1 MAQLQKKY
9 FPKDQLVA
17 RATTSDLNSGYEAIL
32 DEGDKDQFSS
42 LLYNKDSFA
51 ELQSFQ
57 NALGAP
63 ALSNFFKVSMDL
75 APESTTPIRNFPG
88 DSENVT
94 ITKPEEEVVANGLN
108 QWLTSAGVL
117 GPNDPKIRYEL
128 LANEAMLPGTS
139 MSVAQEQG
147 SRQGIRERFATQRQY
162 TDIAISFYVSSD
174 YKILRLFQEWINFM
188 NPLYVTQQG
197 IKPPHAFPGG
207 YPNNDEGYAYHR
219 FRYPTEYKKNI
230 SVTKFERNMGTGKD
244 KGGRHN
250 LSAIQSRRGVDYT
263 PDAISYNFIN
273 CFPTSIQDIPLNYQ
287 AGQVL
292 QCQVE
297 FSYDRYYIVNSNG
310 LPQKDTPTRG
320 GEISSGSDQRGVP
333 STQSGLS
340 PSGIA

>member
-17 RATTSDLNSGYEAIL
+17 RATTSDLQPGYEAIL
-32 DEGDKDQFSS
+32 DEGDKDKFSS
-42 LLYNKDSFA
+42 MLYNKDSFS
-51 ELQSFQ
+51 EMQSFQ

-75 APESTTPIRNFPG
+75 APESPKPVRNFPN
-88 DSENVT
+88 DQNSVT
-94 ITKPEEEVVANGLN
+94 ITESEEKVVANGLN
-108 QWLTSAGVL
+108 EWLTSAGVL

-139 MSVAQEQG
+139 MQVVQQQG
-147 SRQGIRERFATQRQY
+147 DRQGIRERFATQRQY
-162 TDIAISFYVSSD
+162 TDISISFYVSSD

-188 NPLYVTQQG
+188 NPLYVTPQG
-197 IKPPHAFPGG
+197 LKAPTAFPGG

-250 LSAIQSRRGVDYT
+250 LSAIQSRRGVDYR

-320 GEISSGSDQRGVP
+320 GEISSGSDRRGVP

>member
-17 RATTSDLNSGYEAIL
+17 RTTTSDLNSGYEAIL

-42 LLYNKDSFA
+42 LLYNKNSFA

-88 DSENVT
+88 DSNNVT

-197 IKPPHAFPGG
+197 IKSPHAFPGG

-230 SVTKFERNMGTGKD
+230 SVTKFERNLGTGKD

-250 LSAIQSRRGVDYT
+250 LSAVESRRGVEYT
-263 PDAISYNFIN
+263 PDALSYNFIN

-310 LPQKDTPTRG
+310 LPQKDTPTQG

>member
-9 FPKDQLVA
+9 FPKEQLVA
-17 RATTSDLNSGYEAIL
+17 RTTTADLEPGYEAIL
-32 DEGDKDQFSS
+32 DEGDKDKFSS
-42 LLYNKDSFA
+42 LLYNKNSFA

-75 APESTTPIRNFPG
+75 APESPDPVRNFPN
-88 DSENVT
+88 DQNSVT
-94 ITKPEEEVVANGLN
+94 ITETEEKVVANGLN

-139 MSVAQEQG
+139 MQVVQQQG
-147 SRQGIRERFATQRQY
+147 DRQGIRERFATQRQY
-162 TDIAISFYVSSD
+162 TDISISFYVSSD

-188 NPLYVTQQG
+188 NPLYVTPQG
-197 IKPPHAFPGG
+197 VKSPTAYPGG

-219 FRYPTEYKKNI
+219 FRYPVEYKKNI
-230 SVTKFERNMGTGKD
+230 SVTKFERNMGTGKE

-250 LSAIQSRRGVDYT
+250 LSGIQSRRGVDYT

-273 CFPTSIQDIPLNYQ
+273 AFPTSIQDIPLNYQ

-297 FSYDRYYIVNSNG
+297 FS
-310 LPQKDTPTRG
+310 
-320 GEISSGSDQRGVP
+320 
-333 STQSGLS
+333 
-340 PSGIA
+340 

>member
-9 FPKDQLVA
+9 FPKEQLVA
-17 RATTSDLNSGYEAIL
+17 RTTTSDLQPGYEAIL
-32 DEGDKDQFSS
+32 DEGDKDKFSS
-42 LLYNKDSFA
+42 MLYNKDSFA

-75 APESTTPIRNFPG
+75 APESPEPVRNFPN
-88 DSENVT
+88 DQNSVT
-94 ITKPEEEVVANGLN
+94 ITESEEKVVANGLN

-139 MSVAQEQG
+139 MQVVQQQG
-147 SRQGIRERFATQRQY
+147 DRQGIRERFATQRQY
-162 TDIAISFYVSSD
+162 TDISISFYVSSD

-188 NPLYVTQQG
+188 NPLYVTPQG
-197 IKPPHAFPGG
+197 VKAPTAYPGG

-219 FRYPTEYKKNI
+219 FRYPVEYKKNI
-230 SVTKFERNMGTGKD
+230 SVTKFERNMGTGKE

-273 CFPTSIQDIPLNYQ
+273 AFPTSIQDIPLNYQ

-297 FSYDRYYIVNSNG
+297 FSYDRYYIVNNTG
-310 LPQKDTPTRG
+310 LPQGDSSG
-320 GEISSGSDQRGVP
+320 GGGIQSSGSNKAGV
-333 STQSGLS
+333 S
-340 PSGIA
+340 PVQTA

>member
-17 RATTSDLNSGYEAIL
+17 RATTSDLEPGYEAIL
-32 DEGDKDQFSS
+32 DEGDRDTFSS
-42 LLYNKDSFA
+42 MLYNKDSFS

-75 APESTTPIRNFPG
+75 APQSPKPVRNFPN
-88 DSENVT
+88 DQNSVT
-94 ITKPEEEVVANGLN
+94 ITDSEEKVVANGLN
-108 QWLTSAGVL
+108 EWLTSAGVL

-139 MSVAQEQG
+139 MQVVQQQG
-147 SRQGIRERFATQRQY
+147 DRQGIRERFATQRQY
-162 TDIAISFYVSSD
+162 TDISISFYVSSD

-188 NPLYVTQQG
+188 NPLYVTPQG
-197 IKPPHAFPGG
+197 VKAATAYPGG

-219 FRYPTEYKKNI
+219 FRYPVEYKKNL
-230 SVTKFERNMGTGKD
+230 SVTKFERNMGTGKE

-250 LSAIQSRRGVDYT
+250 LSVIESRRGIDYT

-273 CFPTSIQDIPLNYQ
+273 AFPTSIQDIPLNYQ

-297 FSYDRYYIVNSNG
+297 FSYDRYYIVNNTG
-310 LPQKDTPTRG
+310 LPQKDSSG
-320 GEISSGSDQRGVP
+320 GGGIQSSGSNK
-333 STQSGLS
+333 SGLS
-340 PSGIA
+340 VSQTA